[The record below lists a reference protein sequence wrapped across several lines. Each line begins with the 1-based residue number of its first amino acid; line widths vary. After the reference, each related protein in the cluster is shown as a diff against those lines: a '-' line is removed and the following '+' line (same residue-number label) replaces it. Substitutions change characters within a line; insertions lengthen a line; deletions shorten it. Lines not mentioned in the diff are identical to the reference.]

1 MQSTF
6 VFQGN
11 DRWPTCH
18 AGTICELKTGEL
30 VAAWFAGERE
40 SSDDSGILLSKW
52 TGDQWTPPRVVVNVH
67 KRAAGNP
74 KLFIGPDGV
83 LWLIAPVNYGAWCE
97 GGTWLFVKRSF
108 DHGETWTDLELLL
121 QRPGILGKNKPI
133 QLRSGVWLIPVED
146 EVASTPMFLRS
157 EDQGVTWELVPVEN
171 DDWVIQPTVVE
182 LANGTLLAY
191 CRSGSGAIYETR
203 SKDEGRTWTK
213 TQRTTL
219 PNNNSGIDMV
229 RLRSGLLVLVLN
241 WVEPRDDDKWIKGV
255 RWGRRTPLNLAVS
268 PDEGKTWL
276 PGPVLEDGPGEYSYP
291 AIIQGSDGLIHV
303 IYTHRRTAMKH
314 VVLEEDE
321 LLD

>member
-1 MQSTF
+1 M
-6 VFQGN
+6 
-11 DRWPTCH
+11 
-18 AGTICELKTGEL
+18 
-30 VAAWFAGERE
+30 
-40 SSDDSGILLSKW
+40 
-52 TGDQWTPPRVVVNVH
+52 
-67 KRAAGNP
+67 
-74 KLFIGPDGV
+74 
-83 LWLIAPVNYGAWCE
+83 
-97 GGTWLFVKRSF
+97 
-108 DHGETWTDLELLL
+108 
-121 QRPGILGKNKPI
+121 
-133 QLRSGVWLIPVED
+133 
-146 EVASTPMFLRS
+146 
-157 EDQGVTWELVPVEN
+157 VPVETRLG
-171 DDWVIQPTVVE
+171 DPT
-182 LANGTLLAY
+182 LTGTGRWHFAAY
-191 CRSGSGAIYETR
+191 CRSGSGVITKPGLR
-203 SKDEGRTWTK
+203 MKDVRGN